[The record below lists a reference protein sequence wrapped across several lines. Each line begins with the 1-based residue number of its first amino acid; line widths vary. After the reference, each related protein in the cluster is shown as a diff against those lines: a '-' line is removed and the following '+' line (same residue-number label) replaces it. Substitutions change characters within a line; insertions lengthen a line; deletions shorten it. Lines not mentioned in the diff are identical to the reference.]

1 MTFSSTP
8 NLPIIISG
16 GNHYY
21 YYVSDQSRK
30 QIAKATAAAKDY
42 YFTNRTVV
50 GPNPLTINN
59 NTTTTTTQPLVYNTP
74 RSSTHLVD
82 RLVVPFYVTMYSP
95 LHSCLLIV
103 TSITITTTII
113 TISNKDKNAVIGS
126 IDGTTAT
133 STAARKQSQHPQ
145 HPHPQLPHPQPQ
157 LPQPQPQNKQYPDLS
172 RRKGLVSAKQQSTDE
187 SYPTTKAKSAT
198 AMAASTNKHT
208 INQPPLDLSTMTDPF
223 PQPPEGVSILQTG
236 RPPHFFE

>member
-1 MTFSSTP
+1 M
-8 NLPIIISG
+8 
-16 GNHYY
+16 
-21 YYVSDQSRK
+21 
-30 QIAKATAAAKDY
+30 
-42 YFTNRTVV
+42 
-50 GPNPLTINN
+50 
-59 NTTTTTTQPLVYNTP
+59 
-74 RSSTHLVD
+74 
-82 RLVVPFYVTMYSP
+82 
-95 LHSCLLIV
+95 
-103 TSITITTTII
+103 
-113 TISNKDKNAVIGS
+113 IGS

-145 HPHPQLPHPQPQ
+145 HPHPQLPQPQ

-236 RPPHFFE
+236 RPSLIFESMLHTFSCMELMCVEGVCVSIVFDGSHAIDE